1 VPVPK
6 TTICSQTLS
15 SDDAEAFKYAISRH
29 YWYELF
35 MDDLP
40 IWGFVGDVKQSKA
53 AGEEDT
59 VELYT
64 HKSLDISYNG
74 DRVSGRIK
82 VSACQQGTLQQALWN
97 AGLQLESLEEG
108 LLGSGRSLLC
118 CSCVA
123 AAGCNSVNAA
133 TE

>member
-1 VPVPK
+1 MCCAVLCHFGTCYAVPVPK

-40 IWGFVGDVKQSKA
+40 IWGFVGDVKPSKA
-53 AGEEDT
+53 AGGEDT
-59 VELYT
+59 VELYA

-74 DRVSGRIK
+74 DRVSCRAEMPI
-82 VSACQQGTLQQALWN
+82 CQQGTWQWLGW
-97 AGLQLESLEEG
+97 
-108 LLGSGRSLLC
+108 LL
-118 CSCVA
+118 
-123 AAGCNSVNAA
+123 
-133 TE
+133 